1 MFRRGSATSFEAVL
15 GSIVVPV
22 ARVTLIAPALLPRE
36 AVKDWLE
43 LRLRCRLD
51 DDGER
56 FRSRS
61 RPDLPS
67 ASRSRWDL
75 ALKRGI
81 KSSLFSARRVS
92 PGRIVVDSLR
102 AGRPSSGAVGSMH
115 GRFVRACVDG
125 FYWENCCGAR
135 EEVFQ
140 FDPRNLGPYRLEP
153 FAGGHCYPQ
162 RLSWQQVEGDVV
174 EALEIPHCDTPFE
187 FLVLVAKL
195 NARTLAEHH
204 PQHKAANGRVCL
216 Q

>member
-1 MFRRGSATSFEAVL
+1 
-15 GSIVVPV
+15 
-22 ARVTLIAPALLPRE
+22 
-36 AVKDWLE
+36 
-43 LRLRCRLD
+43 
-51 DDGER
+51 
-56 FRSRS
+56 
-61 RPDLPS
+61 
-67 ASRSRWDL
+67 
-75 ALKRGI
+75 
-81 KSSLFSARRVS
+81 
-92 PGRIVVDSLR
+92 
-102 AGRPSSGAVGSMH
+102 VGSRH

-204 PQHKAANGRVCL
+204 PPAQGCEWSCLLAMKQADRSKQGGCSVKIVAKIIERQGIDEREASCRNGTTVVL
-216 Q
+216 VGG